1 MKLKEKLL
9 SHPVQPIKH
18 PDSPDSSDLELSNYH
33 AEITDKFEIEK
44 LNPAPKP
51 SKALTKPKVGRR
63 VLAVRHDADTHTN
76 IFGLSELRGELMD
89 TVEKFENLDMDQ
101 MLEFVGTAGRY
112 QYTIVALAS
121 FMSIIMSMILYASSY
136 LLAEPGFKCYVRKL
150 KKIFLGGWEC
160 ADGLLGRVLLREI
173 LFGRELVRS
182 TG

>member
-9 SHPVQPIKH
+9 SPPVQPNRH
-18 PDSPDSSDLELSNYH
+18 PDSSRSSVSELGNYQ

-44 LNPAPKP
+44 LNPAPSP
-51 SKALTKPKVGRR
+51 TKALMKPKVGRR

-136 LLAEPGFKCYVRKL
+136 LLAEPGFKCYVRNL
-150 KKIFLGGWEC
+150 KKMFLGRGEC
-160 ADGLLGRVLLREI
+160 ADGLLGRDLLREI

-182 TG
+182 PG